1 MGEENTNDK
10 KAKQPSFI
18 DRFIDKIERFYN
30 YCVSGVWSDNR
41 KTMKVRLIKTVNL
54 TVQAFL
60 NRDLQIK
67 SMAITYQTV
76 FAMVPALAL
85 LLAISKGF
93 GFQEIVEKEL
103 YTYFPSQSKAL
114 GAALGFVD
122 SYLAEASSG
131 ILVGVG
137 FVVLLWTLISLLSNI
152 EDAFNNIWDIKVG
165 RNTIQKIKD
174 YIAIFLLIPILMI
187 LSSGISIFMSS
198 TVLAAVPFAFL
209 TPMVNTLMELTP
221 VVLTWGAFTLCFW
234 LIPNTKV
241 EFKFAAISGGFC
253 AVAFEILQLLFLNG
267 QIYVSKYNAIYG
279 SFAFLPLL
287 LIWLQLS
294 WLLLLSGCG
303 LTYSLQN
310 VFSYNFFGNLTTV
323 AEGYFRKVLLVVTAV
338 VYRRFH
344 LGLPA
349 PTRNSLSMKY
359 GLPIRM
365 VSNIADKLQLAGLIQ
380 LNESRSDK
388 DDPGMIPTTDTDKI
402 LVKDVVTR
410 VESAGM
416 KDFIPEFNTTYK
428 QALSELNN
436 ISERMYD
443 AAGDM
448 LIRDLDIFVDI
459 DTATKTNNS
468 STLKD
473 EK

>member
-1 MGEENTNDK
+1 MAEEKTPPTDTTGGSRK
-10 KAKQPSFI
+10 SWT
-18 DRFIDKIERFYN
+18 DRMIEKCEKLYE
-30 YCVSGVWSDNR
+30 YCVAGVWSDPR

-103 YTYFPSQSKAL
+103 YAYFPSQSKAL
-114 GAALGFVD
+114 GTALGFVD

-137 FVVLLWTLISLLSNI
+137 LIVLLWTLISLLSNI
-152 EDAFNNIWDIKVG
+152 EDAFNNIWDLKEG
-165 RNTIQKIKD
+165 RSTIQKVKD

-198 TVLAAVPFAFL
+198 TMVAVMPFKFM
-209 TPMVNTLMELTP
+209 TPMINILMELVP

-241 EFKFAAISGGFC
+241 EFKFAAISGAFS
-253 AVAFEILQLLFLNG
+253 AVAFDVLQMLFLSG

-279 SFAFLPLL
+279 SFAFLPLM

-310 VFSYNFFGNLTTV
+310 VFAYNFFGNLNNV
-323 AEGYFRKVLLVVTAV
+323 AESYFRKVLIVVTAV
-338 VYRRFH
+338 IYRRFH
-344 LGLPA
+344 LGLTA
-349 PTRNSLSMKY
+349 PTRNSLSTTY

-365 VSNIADKLQLAGLIQ
+365 VSSIAERLKQAGLIQ
-380 LNESRSDK
+380 YNESGGGK
-388 DDPGMIPTTDTDKI
+388 EDPGMVPTTDTDRI
-402 LVKDVVTR
+402 MVKDVVTR
-410 VESAGM
+410 VESSGM
-416 KDFIPEFNTTYK
+416 KDFIPEFNTTYR
-428 QALSELNN
+428 QALDEISE
-436 ISERMYD
+436 ISERMYQ

-448 LIRDLDIFVDI
+448 LVRDLDIFVEI
-459 DTATKTNNS
+459 
-468 STLKD
+468 D
-473 EK
+473 EKSQKSMQN

>member
-1 MGEENTNDK
+1 MAEDNTQKDKAAADK
-10 KAKQPSFI
+10 KGPGWVDRMIAKGE
-18 DRFIDKIERFYN
+18 KIYN
-30 YCVSGVWSDNR
+30 YCVSGVWYDPQ
-41 KTMKVRLIKTVNL
+41 KTMKVRLIKTINL

-67 SMAITYQTV
+67 SMAITYQTI
-76 FAMVPALAL
+76 FAMVPALAM

-93 GFQEIVEKEL
+93 GFQEMVEKEL

-114 GAALGFVD
+114 GTALGFVD

-131 ILVGVG
+131 LLVGVG
-137 FVVLLWTLISLLSNI
+137 LIVLLWTLISLLSNI
-152 EDAFNNIWDIKVG
+152 EDAFNNIWDIKTG

-198 TVLAAVPFAFL
+198 TVLAAVPFKFM
-209 TPMVNTLMELTP
+209 TPMVNAFMELVP

-241 EFKFAAISGGFC
+241 QFKFAAISGAFC
-253 AVAFEILQLLFLNG
+253 AVAFDVLQLLFLNG

-279 SFAFLPLL
+279 SFAFLPLM

-323 AEGYFRKVLLVVTAV
+323 AESYFRKVLLVVTAV

-349 PTRNSLSMKY
+349 PTRNTLSMTY
-359 GLPIRM
+359 GLPIRL
-365 VSNIADKLQLAGLIQ
+365 VSNIADRLQLAGLIQ
-380 LNESRSDK
+380 MNENRDGK
-388 DDPGMIPTTDTDKI
+388 DDPGLIPTTDTDRI
-402 LVKDVVTR
+402 MVKDVVAR

-416 KDFIPEFNTTYK
+416 KDFIPEFNTTYR
-428 QALSELNN
+428 QALEELSE
-436 ISERMYD
+436 ISERMYE
-443 AAGDM
+443 AAGDK

-459 DTATKTNNS
+459 DVS
-468 STLKD
+468 SQKQ
-473 EK
+473 EE

>member
-1 MGEENTNDK
+1 MAQETNNPK
-10 KAKQPSFI
+10 EKTKRPGFI
-18 DRFIDKIERFYN
+18 DRWVAKTQKFVE
-30 YCVSGVWSDNR
+30 YCMSGVWSDPR
-41 KTMKVRLIKTVNL
+41 KTMKVRLIKTINL

-93 GFQEIVEKEL
+93 GFQDIVEKEL

-114 GAALGFVD
+114 GTALGFVD

-137 FVVLLWTLISLLSNI
+137 IVVLLWTLISLLSNI
-152 EDAFNNIWDIKVG
+152 EDAFNNIWDLKTG

-174 YIAIFLLIPILMI
+174 YIAIFLLIPVLMI
-187 LSSGISIFMSS
+187 LSSGISLFMSS
-198 TVLAAVPFAFL
+198 TVLAKVPFAFL
-209 TPMVNTLMELTP
+209 TPMVNALMELVP
-221 VVLTWGAFTLCFW
+221 WVLTWGAFTLCFW

-241 EFKFAAISGGFC
+241 EFKFAAISGVFF
-253 AVAFEILQLLFLNG
+253 AIAFEVLQLLFLNG

-310 VFSYNFFGNLTTV
+310 VFAYNFFGNLTSV
-323 AEGYFRKVLLVVTAV
+323 AESYFREVLLVVTAV
-338 VYRRFH
+338 IYRRFH

-349 PTRNSLSMKY
+349 PTRNSLSTTY

-365 VSNIADKLQLAGLIQ
+365 VSSIANKLQKAGLIQ
-380 LNESRSDK
+380 IIDSSDGK
-388 DDPGMIPTTDTDKI
+388 DDPGLIPTTDTDKI
-402 LVKDVVTR
+402 LVKDVVAR
-410 VESAGM
+410 VESSGM

-428 QALSELNN
+428 KALTELGD
-436 ISERMYD
+436 ISTRMYE

-448 LIRDLDIFVDI
+448 LIRDLDIFVSI
-459 DTATKTNNS
+459 DESGASQVEN
-468 STLKD
+468 
-473 EK
+473 

>member
-1 MGEENTNDK
+1 MAEENTQNGISKGSEKKPGFFDK
-10 KAKQPSFI
+10 L
-18 DRFIDKIERFYN
+18 IDKIEKQIQY
-30 YCVSGVWSDNR
+30 VSSGVWSDPR
-41 KTMKVRLIKTVNL
+41 KTMKVRLVKTINL

-76 FAMVPALAL
+76 FAMVPALAM

-93 GFQEIVEKEL
+93 GFQDIVEKEL

-114 GAALGFVD
+114 ATALSFVD

-137 FVVLLWTLISLLSNI
+137 LVVLLWTLISLLSNI
-152 EDAFNNIWDIKVG
+152 EDAFNNIWDLKSG
-165 RNTIQKIKD
+165 RTTIQKIKD
-174 YIAIFLLIPILMI
+174 YIAIFLLIPVLMI

-198 TVLAAVPFAFL
+198 TVLAVVPFAFM
-209 TPMVNTLMELTP
+209 TPLVNTFMELIP
-221 VVLTWGAFTLCFW
+221 LVLTWGAFTLCFW

-241 EFKFAAISGGFC
+241 EFKYAAIAGAFS
-253 AVAFEILQLLFLNG
+253 AIAFEILQLLFLNG

-279 SFAFLPLL
+279 SFAFFPLM

-303 LTYSLQN
+303 LTYSMQN
-310 VFSYNFFGNLTTV
+310 VFSYNFFGNLTSIS
-323 AEGYFRKVLLVVTAV
+323 ESYYREVLLVVTAV

-344 LGLPA
+344 NGMSA
-349 PTRNSLSMKY
+349 PTRNGLSMTY
-359 GLPIRM
+359 GLPIRL
-365 VSNIADKLQLAGLIQ
+365 VSSIADKLQRAGLIQ
-380 LNESRSDK
+380 LNESRDGK
-388 DDPGMIPTTDTDKI
+388 DDPGLIPTTDTDKI
-402 LVKDVVTR
+402 LVKDVVAR

-428 QALSELNN
+428 QALQELND
-436 ISERMYD
+436 ISTRMYE

-448 LIRDLDIFVDI
+448 LIRDLDIFVE
-459 DTATKTNNS
+459 
-468 STLKD
+468 LD
-473 EK
+473 EKPQN

>member
-1 MGEENTNDK
+1 MAEENTQNGTTKNPEK
-10 KAKQPSFI
+10 KPGF
-18 DRFIDKIERFYN
+18 FDKIIEKIEKQIQY
-30 YCVSGVWSDNR
+30 VSSGVWSDPR
-41 KTMKVRLIKTVNL
+41 KTMKVRLVKTINL

-76 FAMVPALAL
+76 FAMVPALAM

-93 GFQEIVEKEL
+93 GFQDMVEKEL

-114 GAALGFVD
+114 ATALSFVD

-137 FVVLLWTLISLLSNI
+137 LVVLLWTLISLLSNI
-152 EDAFNNIWDIKVG
+152 EDAFNNIWDIKSG
-165 RNTIQKIKD
+165 RTTIQKIKD
-174 YIAIFLLIPILMI
+174 YIAIFLLIPVLMI

-198 TVLAAVPFAFL
+198 TVLAVVPFAFM
-209 TPMVNTLMELTP
+209 TPLVNTFMELIP

-241 EFKFAAISGGFC
+241 EFKYAAIAGAFC
-253 AVAFEILQLLFLNG
+253 AIAFEILQLLFLNG

-279 SFAFLPLL
+279 SFAFLPLM

-303 LTYSLQN
+303 LTYSMQN
-310 VFSYNFFGNLTTV
+310 VFSYNFFGNLSSIS
-323 AEGYFRKVLLVVTAV
+323 ESYFREVLLVVTAV

-344 LGLPA
+344 NGMSA
-349 PTRNSLSMKY
+349 PTRNGLSMTY
-359 GLPIRM
+359 GLPIRL
-365 VSNIADKLQLAGLIQ
+365 VSSIADRLQRAGLIQ
-380 LNESRSDK
+380 LNESRDGK
-388 DDPGMIPTTDTDKI
+388 DDPGLIPTTDTDKI
-402 LVKDVVTR
+402 LVKDVVAR

-428 QALSELNN
+428 QALKELDD
-436 ISERMYD
+436 ISARMYE

-448 LIRDLDIFVDI
+448 LIRDLDIFVE
-459 DTATKTNNS
+459 
-468 STLKD
+468 LD
-473 EK
+473 EKAQK

>member
-1 MGEENTNDK
+1 MAEETTDTK
-10 KAKQPSFI
+10 KKEQPGFI
-18 DRFIDKIERFYN
+18 ARSIDKIKN
-30 YCVSGVWSDNR
+30 IVDYCVSGVWSDNR
-41 KTMKVRLIKTVNL
+41 KTMKVRIIKTINL

-137 FVVLLWTLISLLSNI
+137 LIVLLWTLISLLSNI
-152 EDAFNNIWDIKVG
+152 EDAFNNIWDLKEG

-174 YIAIFLLIPILMI
+174 YIAIFLLIPVLMI
-187 LSSGISIFMSS
+187 LSSGISLFMSS

-209 TPMVNTLMELTP
+209 TPMVNAFMEFIP

-241 EFKFAAISGGFC
+241 ELKFAAISGAFC
-253 AVAFEILQLLFLNG
+253 AVAFEVLQLLFLNG

-279 SFAFLPLL
+279 SFAFLPLM

-323 AEGYFRKVLLVVTAV
+323 AESYFRKVLLIVTAV
-338 VYRRFH
+338 IYRRFH

-349 PTRNSLSMKY
+349 PTRNNLSMTY

-365 VSNIADKLQLAGLIQ
+365 VSRIADRLQRAGLIQ
-380 LNESRSDK
+380 TNESRDGK
-388 DDPGMIPTTDTDKI
+388 DDPGLIPTTDTDKI

-428 QALSELNN
+428 QALTEIND
-436 ISERMYD
+436 ISERMYE

-448 LIRDLDIFVDI
+448 LIRDLDIFVEI
-459 DTATKTNNS
+459 DSNTKS
-468 STLKD
+468 DS

>member
-1 MGEENTNDK
+1 MAQESNNPKEKTKRSG
-10 KAKQPSFI
+10 FI
-18 DRFIDKIERFYN
+18 DRMVTKTEKFAQ
-30 YCVSGVWSDNR
+30 YCMSGVWSDPR
-41 KTMKVRLIKTVNL
+41 KTMKVRLIKTINL

-93 GFQEIVEKEL
+93 GFQDIVEKEL

-114 GAALGFVD
+114 GTALGFVD

-137 FVVLLWTLISLLSNI
+137 IVVLLWTLISLLSNI
-152 EDAFNNIWDIKVG
+152 EDAFNNIWDIKTG

-174 YIAIFLLIPILMI
+174 YIAIFLLIPVLMI
-187 LSSGISIFMSS
+187 LSSGISLFMSS
-198 TVLAAVPFAFL
+198 TVLAAAPFAFL
-209 TPMVNTLMELTP
+209 TPMVNALMELVP
-221 VVLTWGAFTLCFW
+221 WVLTWGAFTLCFW

-241 EFKFAAISGGFC
+241 EFKFAAISGVFFSI
-253 AVAFEILQLLFLNG
+253 AFEVLQLLFLSG

-310 VFSYNFFGNLTTV
+310 VFSYNFFGNLNSV
-323 AEGYFRKVLLVVTAV
+323 AESYFREVLLVVTAV
-338 VYRRFH
+338 IYRRFH

-365 VSNIADKLQLAGLIQ
+365 VSNIENKLQKAGLIQ
-380 LNESRSDK
+380 IVDSADAK
-388 DDPGMIPTTDTDKI
+388 DDPGLIPTTDTDKI
-402 LVKDVVTR
+402 MVKDVVAR

-416 KDFIPEFNTTYK
+416 KDFIPEFNTTYR
-428 QALSELNN
+428 QALTELGD
-436 ISERMYD
+436 ISTRMYE
-443 AAGDM
+443 AAGNM

-459 DTATKTNNS
+459 DKSNGSQVKN
-468 STLKD
+468 
-473 EK
+473 

>member
-1 MGEENTNDK
+1 D
-10 KAKQPSFI
+10 PS
-18 DRFIDKIERFYN
+18 K
-30 YCVSGVWSDNR
+30 S
-41 KTMKVRLIKTVNL
+41 MKVRLIKTINL

-76 FAMVPALAL
+76 FAMVPALAM

-93 GFQEIVEKEL
+93 GFQEMVEKEL

-137 FVVLLWTLISLLSNI
+137 LIVLLWTLISLLSNI
-152 EDAFNNIWDIKVG
+152 EDAFNNIWDIKSG

-198 TVLAAVPFAFL
+198 TVLAVIPFKFL
-209 TPMVNTLMELTP
+209 TPMVNVLMELVP

-241 EFKFAAISGGFC
+241 QFKFAAISGALC
-253 AVAFEILQLLFLNG
+253 SVAFEVLQLLFLNG

-279 SFAFLPLL
+279 SFAFLPLM

-310 VFSYNFFGNLTTV
+310 VFSYNFFGNLSTV
-323 AEGYFRKVLLVVTAV
+323 AESYFRKVLLVVTAV

-344 LGLPA
+344 LGLSA
-349 PTRNSLSMKY
+349 PTRHTLSTTY
-359 GLPIRM
+359 GLPIRL
-365 VSNIADKLQLAGLIQ
+365 VSNISARLEKAGLVQIAD
-380 LNESRSDK
+380 SREEK
-388 DDPGMIPTTDTDKI
+388 DDPGLIPTTDTDRI
-402 LVKDVVTR
+402 MVKDVVAR

-416 KDFIPEFNTTYK
+416 KDFIPEFNTTYR
-428 QALSELNN
+428 QALDELDD
-436 ISERMYD
+436 ISKRMYE
-443 AAGDM
+443 AAGDK
-448 LIRDLDIFVDI
+448 LIRDLDIYVDI
-459 DTATKTNNS
+459 DEKTQN
-468 STLKD
+468 
-473 EK
+473 

>member
-1 MGEENTNDK
+1 MTKEK
-10 KAKQPSFI
+10 KPGFI
-18 DRFIDKIERFYN
+18 DRMIDRIKAAVA
-30 YCVSGVWSDNR
+30 YCTDGVWSDPR
-41 KTMKVRLIKTVNL
+41 KTLKVRIIKTINL

-67 SMAITYQTV
+67 SMAITYQTI
-76 FAMVPALAL
+76 FAMVPALAM

-93 GFQEIVEKEL
+93 GFQGMVEKEL

-114 GAALGFVD
+114 SAALGFVD

-137 FVVLLWTLISLLSNI
+137 LVVLMWTLISLLSNI
-152 EDAFNNIWDIKVG
+152 EDAFNNIWDIKNS
-165 RNTIQKIKD
+165 RDTIQKIKD

-198 TVLAAVPFAFL
+198 TVLSVVPFAFM
-209 TPMVNTLMELTP
+209 TPMVNAIMELLP
-221 VVLTWGAFTLCFW
+221 LVLTWGAFTLCFW

-241 EFKFAAISGGFC
+241 EFKFAAISGAFC
-253 AVAFEILQLLFLNG
+253 AIAFDILQLLFLNG

-279 SFAFLPLL
+279 SFAFVPLL

-310 VFSYNFFGNLTTV
+310 VFAFNFFGNLTHV
-323 AEGYFRKVLLVVTAV
+323 SQNYFRKVLLVVTAV

-344 LGLPA
+344 RGMTP
-349 PTRNSLSMKY
+349 PTRNMLSIKY

-365 VSNIADKLQLAGLIQ
+365 VSNISDRLQQAGLIQ
-380 LNESRSDK
+380 YNEGAGGK

-402 LVKDVVTR
+402 MVKDVVRR
-410 VESAGM
+410 VEDAGM
-416 KDFIPEFNTTYK
+416 SDFIPEFNTTYK
-428 QALSELNN
+428 QALDEINQ
-436 ISERMYD
+436 ISDRMYE

-448 LIRDLDIFVDI
+448 LIRDLDIFVEI
-459 DTATKTNNS
+459 D
-468 STLKD
+468 D
-473 EK
+473 

>member
-1 MGEENTNDK
+1 MAQESINPKEKTKRPG
-10 KAKQPSFI
+10 FI
-18 DRFIDKIERFYN
+18 DRMVAKTEKFVE
-30 YCVSGVWSDNR
+30 YCMSGVWSDPR
-41 KTMKVRLIKTVNL
+41 KTMKVRLIKTINL

-67 SMAITYQTV
+67 SMAITYQTI

-93 GFQEIVEKEL
+93 GFQDIVEKEL

-114 GAALGFVD
+114 GTALGFVD

-137 FVVLLWTLISLLSNI
+137 IVVLLWTLISLLSNI
-152 EDAFNNIWDIKVG
+152 EDAFNNIWDIKTG

-174 YIAIFLLIPILMI
+174 YIAIFLLIPVLMI
-187 LSSGISIFMSS
+187 LSSGISLFMSS

-209 TPMVNTLMELTP
+209 TPMVNALMELVP
-221 VVLTWGAFTLCFW
+221 WILTWGAFTLCFW

-241 EFKFAAISGGFC
+241 EFKFAAISGVFFSI
-253 AVAFEILQLLFLNG
+253 AFEVLQLLFLSG

-310 VFSYNFFGNLTTV
+310 VFSYNFFGNLNSV
-323 AEGYFRKVLLVVTAV
+323 AESYFREVLLVVTAV
-338 VYRRFH
+338 IYRRFH

-365 VSNIADKLQLAGLIQ
+365 VSNIANKLQKAGLIQ
-380 LNESRSDK
+380 IVDSADAK
-388 DDPGMIPTTDTDKI
+388 DDPGLIPTTDTDKI
-402 LVKDVVTR
+402 MVKDVVAR

-416 KDFIPEFNTTYK
+416 KDFIPEFNTTYR
-428 QALSELNN
+428 QALTELGD
-436 ISERMYD
+436 ISTRMYE
-443 AAGDM
+443 AAGNM

-459 DTATKTNNS
+459 DKSNAAQGKN
-468 STLKD
+468 
-473 EK
+473 

>member
-1 MGEENTNDK
+1 MGEGNTDNETPKASEK
-10 KAKQPSFI
+10 KPGFFDRLIEKIKKQ
-18 DRFIDKIERFYN
+18 IEY
-30 YCVSGVWSDNR
+30 VSSGVWSDPR
-41 KTMKVRLIKTVNL
+41 KTMKVRLVKTINL

-76 FAMVPALAL
+76 LAMVPALAL

-93 GFQEIVEKEL
+93 GFQDIVEKEL

-114 GAALGFVD
+114 ATALSFVD

-131 ILVGVG
+131 VLVGVG
-137 FVVLLWTLISLLSNI
+137 LVVLLWTLISLLSNI
-152 EDAFNNIWDIKVG
+152 EDAFNNIWDLKAG
-165 RNTIQKIKD
+165 RTTIQKIKD
-174 YIAIFLLIPILMI
+174 YIAIFLLIPLLMI
-187 LSSGISIFMSS
+187 ISSGISIFMSS
-198 TVLAAVPFAFL
+198 TVMAVVPFAFM
-209 TPMVNTLMELTP
+209 TPLVNTLMELLP

-241 EFKFAAISGGFC
+241 EFKFAAIAGAFC
-253 AVAFEILQLLFLNG
+253 AVAFEIIQLLFLNG

-310 VFSYNFFGNLTTV
+310 VFSYNFFGNLTSIS
-323 AEGYFRKVLLVVTAV
+323 ESYYREVLLVVTAV

-344 LGLPA
+344 NGMSA
-349 PTRNSLSMKY
+349 PTRNGLSMKY
-359 GLPIRM
+359 GLPIRL
-365 VSNIADKLQLAGLIQ
+365 VSSIADRLQRAGLIQ
-380 LNESRSDK
+380 LNESRDGN
-388 DDPGMIPTTDTDKI
+388 DDPGLIPTTDTDKI
-402 LVKDVVTR
+402 LVKDVVAR

-428 QALSELNN
+428 QALKELND
-436 ISERMYD
+436 ISLRMYE

-448 LIRDLDIFVDI
+448 LIRDLDIFVD
-459 DTATKTNNS
+459 
-468 STLKD
+468 LD
-473 EK
+473 EKEKK

>member
-1 MGEENTNDK
+1 MAEENTQNGTTKNPEK
-10 KAKQPSFI
+10 KPGF
-18 DRFIDKIERFYN
+18 FDKIIEKIEKQIQY
-30 YCVSGVWSDNR
+30 VSSGVWSDPR
-41 KTMKVRLIKTVNL
+41 KTMKVRLVKTINL

-76 FAMVPALAL
+76 FAMVPALAM

-93 GFQEIVEKEL
+93 GFQDMVEKEL

-114 GAALGFVD
+114 ATALSFVD

-137 FVVLLWTLISLLSNI
+137 LVVLLWTLISLLSNI
-152 EDAFNNIWDIKVG
+152 EDAFNNIWDIKSG
-165 RNTIQKIKD
+165 RTTIQKIKD
-174 YIAIFLLIPILMI
+174 YIAIFLLIPVLMI

-198 TVLAAVPFAFL
+198 TVLAVVPFAFM
-209 TPMVNTLMELTP
+209 TPLVNTFMELIP

-241 EFKFAAISGGFC
+241 EFKYAAIAGAFC
-253 AVAFEILQLLFLNG
+253 AIAFEILQLLFLNG

-279 SFAFLPLL
+279 SFAFLPLM

-310 VFSYNFFGNLTTV
+310 VFSYNFFGNLSSIS
-323 AEGYFRKVLLVVTAV
+323 ESYFREVLLVVTAV

-344 LGLPA
+344 NGMSA
-349 PTRNSLSMKY
+349 PTRNGLSMTY
-359 GLPIRM
+359 GLPIRL
-365 VSNIADKLQLAGLIQ
+365 VSSIADRLQRAGLIQ
-380 LNESRSDK
+380 LNESRDGK
-388 DDPGMIPTTDTDKI
+388 DDPGLIPTTDTDKI
-402 LVKDVVTR
+402 LVKDVVAR

-428 QALSELNN
+428 QALKELDD
-436 ISERMYD
+436 ISARMYE

-448 LIRDLDIFVDI
+448 LIRDLDIFVE
-459 DTATKTNNS
+459 
-468 STLKD
+468 LD
-473 EK
+473 EKAQK

>member
-1 MGEENTNDK
+1 MEEGNPQKTNKEDNK
-10 KAKQPSFI
+10 KKSRF
-18 DRFIDKIERFYN
+18 DRLIDKAMSFYR
-30 YCVSGVWSDNR
+30 YCVSGVWSDPS
-41 KTMKVRLIKTVNL
+41 KSMKVRLIKTINL

-93 GFQEIVEKEL
+93 GVQELVEKEL

-137 FVVLLWTLISLLSNI
+137 IIVLLWTLISLLSNI
-152 EDAFNNIWDIKVG
+152 EDAFNNIWDIKTG

-187 LSSGISIFMSS
+187 LSSGISLFMSS
-198 TVLAAVPFAFL
+198 TVLAVVPFAFM
-209 TPMVNTLMELTP
+209 TPMINALMEFLP

-241 EFKFAAISGGFC
+241 TFKFAAISGVFC
-253 AVAFEILQLLFLNG
+253 AVAFEVLQLLFLNG

-303 LTYSLQN
+303 LTYALQN

-323 AEGYFRKVLLVVTAV
+323 AESYFRKVLLVVTAV

-344 LGLPA
+344 LGLSA
-349 PTRNSLSMKY
+349 PTRNSLSMQY

-365 VSNIADKLQLAGLIQ
+365 VSGIAERLQLAGLIQ
-380 LNESRSDK
+380 TIDSNNGKE
-388 DDPGMIPTTDTDKI
+388 DPGLIPTTDTDRI
-402 LVKDVVTR
+402 MVKDVVAR

-416 KDFIPEFNTTYK
+416 KDFIPEFNTTYR
-428 QALSELNN
+428 QALDEINE
-436 ISERMYD
+436 ISERMYA
-443 AAGDM
+443 AAGDT

-459 DTATKTNNS
+459 D
-468 STLKD
+468 
-473 EK
+473 EKQANLPS

>member
-1 MGEENTNDK
+1 MGEENTNSND
-10 KAKQPSFI
+10 AKRKGAI
-18 DRFIDKIERFYN
+18 DRMIEKLERFYN
-30 YCVSGVWSDNR
+30 YCISGVWTDNR
-41 KTMKVRLIKTVNL
+41 KTMKVRLIKTINL

-93 GFQEIVEKEL
+93 GFQDIVEKEL

-114 GAALGFVD
+114 ATALGFVD

-137 FVVLLWTLISLLSNI
+137 IIVLLWTLISLLSNI
-152 EDAFNNIWDIKVG
+152 EDAFNNIWDIKTG

-174 YIAIFLLIPILMI
+174 YIAIFLLIPVLMI

-198 TVLAAVPFAFL
+198 TVLAVIPFSFM
-209 TPMVNTLMELTP
+209 TPMVNAILELTP
-221 VVLTWGAFTLCFW
+221 VILTWGAFTLCFW

-241 EFKFAAISGGFC
+241 EFKFAAISGAFC
-253 AVAFEILQLLFLNG
+253 AVAFEILQLLFLSG

-279 SFAFLPLL
+279 SFAFLPLM

-310 VFSYNFFGNLTTV
+310 IFSYNFFGNLNTV
-323 AEGYFRKVLLVVTAV
+323 AEGYYRKVLLVVTAV

-349 PTRNSLSMKY
+349 PTRNLLSTTY

-365 VSNIADKLQLAGLIQ
+365 VSSIADRLQLAGLIQ
-380 LNESRSDK
+380 LNQSQGGK
-388 DDPGMIPTTDTDKI
+388 DDPAMIPTTDTDKI

-428 QALSELNN
+428 QALTELND
-436 ISERMYD
+436 ISERMYE

-448 LIRDLDIFVDI
+448 LIRDLDIFVEI
-459 DTATKTNNS
+459 DDPSKTTDTS
-468 STLKD
+468 
-473 EK
+473 EKINIK

>member
-1 MGEENTNDK
+1 MADENTNKDKNIDK
-10 KAKQPSFI
+10 KPGFF
-18 DRFIDKIERFYN
+18 DRTISKAQSLIN
-30 YCVSGVWSDNR
+30 YCISGVWYDAR
-41 KTMKVRLIKTVNL
+41 KTIKVRLIKTINL

-137 FVVLLWTLISLLSNI
+137 IIVLLWTLISLLSNI
-152 EDAFNNIWDIKVG
+152 EDAFNNIWDIKAG

-174 YIAIFLLIPILMI
+174 YIAIFLLIPVLMI
-187 LSSGISIFMSS
+187 LSSGISIFMST
-198 TVLAAVPFAFL
+198 TVLAVVPFAFM
-209 TPMVNTLMELTP
+209 TPMVNTLMELLP
-221 VVLTWGAFTLCFW
+221 FVLTWGAFTLCFW

-241 EFKFAAISGGFC
+241 EFKFAAIAGVFC
-253 AVAFEILQLLFLNG
+253 AVAFELLQILFLNG

-279 SFAFLPLL
+279 SFAFLPLM

-310 VFSYNFFGNLTTV
+310 VFSYNFFGNLTSV
-323 AEGYFRKVLLVVTAV
+323 AETYFRKVLLVVTAV

-344 LGLPA
+344 EGMSA
-349 PTRNSLSMKY
+349 PTRNSLSTTY

-365 VSNIADKLQLAGLIQ
+365 VSNIADKLQKAGLIQ
-380 LNESRSDK
+380 ANENRDGK
-388 DDPGMIPTTDTDKI
+388 DDPGLIPTTDTDKI
-402 LVKDVVTR
+402 MVKDVVTR

-416 KDFIPEFNTTYK
+416 KNFIPEFNTTYK
-428 QALSELNN
+428 KALTELDE
-436 ISERMYD
+436 ISERMYE

-448 LIRDLDIFVDI
+448 LIRDLDIFVEI
-459 DTATKTNNS
+459 DDKQKPDKNAK
-468 STLKD
+468 
-473 EK
+473 

>member
-1 MGEENTNDK
+1 MADTDQKQKPIQPDDK
-10 KAKQPSFI
+10 ASKKTGGIKSVT
-18 DRFIDKIERFYN
+18 DRIRGLIA
-30 YCVSGVWSDNR
+30 YCTSGIWYDPR
-41 KTMKVRLIKTVNL
+41 KTMKVRLIKTINL

-67 SMAITYQTV
+67 SMSITYQTV
-76 FAMVPALAL
+76 FAMVPALAM
-85 LLAISKGF
+85 LLAISRGF

-103 YTYFPSQSKAL
+103 FTYFPSQSKAIST
-114 GAALGFVD
+114 ALKFVD

-131 ILVGVG
+131 ILVGIG
-137 FVVLLWTLISLLSNI
+137 LVVLLWTLISLLSNI
-152 EDAFNNIWDIKVG
+152 EDSFNNIWDIKTG
-165 RNTIQKIKD
+165 RTTVQKIKD

-198 TVLAAVPFAFL
+198 AMMAVVPFDFL
-209 TPMVNTLMELTP
+209 TPMVNAVMELLP
-221 VVLTWGAFTLCFW
+221 LLLTWTAFTLCFW

-241 EFKFAAISGGFC
+241 ELKYAAISGAFC
-253 AVAFEILQLLFLNG
+253 AIAFEVLQLLFLHG

-279 SFAFLPLL
+279 SFAFLPLM

-323 AEGYFRKVLLVVTAV
+323 SESYFRKVLLVVTAV

-344 LGLPA
+344 NGMSA
-349 PTRNSLSMKY
+349 PTRNSLSTTY

-365 VSNIADKLQLAGLIQ
+365 VSYIAERLERAGLIQ
-380 LNESRSDK
+380 LNENGDGK
-388 DDPGMIPTTDTDKI
+388 NDPGYIPTTDTDKI
-402 LVKDVVTR
+402 KVKDVVRR
-410 VESAGM
+410 VENAGM
-416 KDFIPEFNTTYK
+416 KDFIPEFNTTYR
-428 QALSELNN
+428 QALVEIDD
-436 ISERMYD
+436 ISVRMYD

-448 LIRDLDIFVDI
+448 LIRDLDIFVMLDQNQ
-459 DTATKTNNS
+459 TS
-468 STLKD
+468 S
-473 EK
+473 

>member
-1 MGEENTNDK
+1 MEQEK
-10 KAKQPSFI
+10 KPGFF
-18 DRFIDKIERFYN
+18 DRMIDKTKAMVT
-30 YCVSGVWSDNR
+30 YCVSGVWSDPR
-41 KTMKVRLIKTVNL
+41 KTMKVRIIKTINL
-54 TVQAFL
+54 AVQAFT

-67 SMAITYQTV
+67 SMAITYQTI
-76 FAMVPALAL
+76 FAMVPALAM

-93 GFQEIVEKEL
+93 GFQEMVEKEL

-114 GAALGFVD
+114 SAALSFVD

-131 ILVGVG
+131 LLVGVG
-137 FVVLLWTLISLLSNI
+137 LVVLLWTLISLLSNI
-152 EDAFNNIWDIKVG
+152 EDAFNNIWDIKTG

-198 TVLAAVPFAFL
+198 TVLSAVPFAFL
-209 TPMVNTLMELTP
+209 TPMVNTMMELLP
-221 VVLTWGAFTLCFW
+221 IVLTWGAFTLCFW

-241 EFKFAAISGGFC
+241 EFKFAAISGVLC
-253 AVAFEILQLLFLNG
+253 AVAFEVLQLLFLNG

-279 SFAFLPLL
+279 SFAFLPLM

-323 AEGYFRKVLLVVTAV
+323 SQSYFRKVLLVVTAV
-338 VYRRFH
+338 IYRRFH
-344 LGLPA
+344 NGMPA
-349 PTRNSLSMKY
+349 PTRNSLSTTY

-365 VSNIADKLQLAGLIQ
+365 VSNIADKLLLAGLIQ
-380 LNESRSDK
+380 LNESRDGK
-388 DDPGMIPTTDTDKI
+388 EDPGLVPTTDTDKI
-402 LVKDVVTR
+402 MVKDVVKR
-410 VESAGM
+410 VEDAGM
-416 KDFIPEFNTTYK
+416 SDFIPEFSTTYHD
-428 QALSELNN
+428 ALKEIDN
-436 ISERMYD
+436 INERIYE

-448 LIRDLDIFVDI
+448 LIRDLDIFVKLD
-459 DTATKTNNS
+459 K
-468 STLKD
+468 
-473 EK
+473 

>member
-1 MGEENTNDK
+1 MTTKDTHEK
-10 KAKQPSFI
+10 KATSGAKNPGWI
-18 DRFIDKIERFYN
+18 DRMIEKGEKAYE
-30 YCVSGVWSDNR
+30 YCVTGVWSDPR
-41 KTMKVRLIKTVNL
+41 KTMKVRIIKTINL

-114 GAALGFVD
+114 GTALGFVD
-122 SYLAEASSG
+122 SYMAEASSG

-137 FVVLLWTLISLLSNI
+137 LIVLLWTLISLLSNI
-152 EDAFNNIWDIKVG
+152 EDAFNNIWDIKAG
-165 RNTIQKIKD
+165 RTTIQKIKD

-198 TVLAAVPFAFL
+198 TVMAAVPFAFM
-209 TPMVNTLMELTP
+209 TPMVNALMELTP
-221 VVLTWGAFTLCFW
+221 LVLTWAAFTLCFW
-234 LIPNTKV
+234 LIPHTQV
-241 EFKFAAISGGFC
+241 EFKFAAISGAFC
-253 AVAFEILQLLFLNG
+253 AVAFEVLQLLFLHG

-279 SFAFLPLL
+279 SFAFLPLM

-310 VFSYNFFGNLTTV
+310 VFSYNFFGNLNTV
-323 AEGYFRKVLLVVTAV
+323 AESYFRKVLLVVTAV
-338 VYRRFH
+338 IYRRFH

-349 PTRNSLSMKY
+349 PTRNSLSMIY

-365 VSNIADKLQLAGLIQ
+365 VSNIADRLKRAGLIQ
-380 LNESRSDK
+380 MNEVSDGK
-388 DDPGMIPTTDTDKI
+388 DDPGLIPTTDTDRI

-416 KDFIPEFNTTYK
+416 KDFIPEFNTTYR
-428 QALSELNN
+428 QALSEIND
-436 ISERMYD
+436 ISEKMYA

-448 LIRDLDIFVDI
+448 LIRDLDIFVEI
-459 DTATKTNNS
+459 DENDN
-468 STLKD
+468 
-473 EK
+473 

>member
-1 MGEENTNDK
+1 MAAQDTQKEKTPKDGK
-10 KAKQPSFI
+10 KPGW
-18 DRFIDKIERFYN
+18 IERMTDKGMKFYE
-30 YCVSGVWSDNR
+30 YCVSGVWSDPR
-41 KTMKVRLIKTVNL
+41 KTMKVRLIKTINL
-54 TVQAFL
+54 TVQAFM

-114 GAALGFVD
+114 GTALGFVD

-131 ILVGVG
+131 VLVGVG
-137 FVVLLWTLISLLSNI
+137 IIVLLWTLISLLSNI
-152 EDAFNNIWDIKVG
+152 EDAFNSIWDLKTG
-165 RNTIQKIKD
+165 RSTIQKVKD
-174 YIAIFLLIPILMI
+174 YIAIFLLIPVLMI

-198 TVLAAVPFAFL
+198 TVLAVMPFKFM
-209 TPMVNTLMELTP
+209 TPMVNILMELVP

-241 EFKFAAISGGFC
+241 EFKYAAISGAFC
-253 AVAFEILQLLFLNG
+253 AVAFEVLQLLFLNG

-279 SFAFLPLL
+279 SFAFLPLM

-303 LTYSLQN
+303 LTYSMQN
-310 VFSYNFFGNLTTV
+310 VFSYNFFGNLTSV
-323 AEGYFRKVLLVVTAV
+323 SESYFRKVLLVVTSV

-344 LGLPA
+344 LGLSA
-349 PTRNSLSMKY
+349 PTHNSLSITY

-365 VSNIADKLQLAGLIQ
+365 VSSITGRLKKAGLIQ
-380 LNESRSDK
+380 FNESDDEK
-388 DDPGMIPTTDTDKI
+388 DNPGIIPTTDTDQI
-402 LVKDVVTR
+402 MVKDVVAR

-416 KDFIPEFNTTYK
+416 KDFIPEFNTTYRN
-428 QALSELNN
+428 ALEELNE
-436 ISERMYD
+436 ISERMYE
-443 AAGDM
+443 AAGDK
-448 LIRDLDIFVDI
+448 LVRDLDIFVTI
-459 DTATKTNNS
+459 
-468 STLKD
+468 D
-473 EK
+473 EKPQS

>member
-1 MGEENTNDK
+1 MAQENNPKEKTRHPGLIERMK
-10 KAKQPSFI
+10 T
-18 DRFIDKIERFYN
+18 KIENFVQ
-30 YCVSGVWSDNR
+30 YCISGVWSDPR

-93 GFQEIVEKEL
+93 GFQEIIEKEL

-137 FVVLLWTLISLLSNI
+137 LIVLLWTLISLLSNI
-152 EDAFNNIWDIKVG
+152 EDAFNNIWDIKEG

-198 TVLAAVPFAFL
+198 TVLAVVPFAFM

-241 EFKFAAISGGFC
+241 EFKFAAISGAFC
-253 AVAFEILQLLFLNG
+253 AIAFEVLQLLFLNG

-310 VFSYNFFGNLTTV
+310 VFSYNFFGNLTSV
-323 AEGYFRKVLLVVTAV
+323 AESYFREVLLVVTAV
-338 VYRRFH
+338 IYRRFH
-344 LGLPA
+344 LGLSA

-359 GLPIRM
+359 GLPIRL
-365 VSNIADKLQLAGLIQ
+365 VSSIAEKLQKAGLIQ
-380 LNESRSDK
+380 TNYSLDSK
-388 DDPGMIPTTDTDKI
+388 DDPGLIPTTDTDKI
-402 LVKDVVTR
+402 MVKEVVAR

-416 KDFIPEFNTTYK
+416 KDFIPEFNTTYR
-428 QALSELNN
+428 QALSELED
-436 ISERMYD
+436 ISTRMYD

-448 LIRDLDIFVDI
+448 LIRDLDIFVEI
-459 DTATKTNNS
+459 DNKAS
-468 STLKD
+468 SKGS
-473 EK
+473 K

>member
-1 MGEENTNDK
+1 MAEQDTQKDKATTDTKRTGWFGRMIEKGEK
-10 KAKQPSFI
+10 
-18 DRFIDKIERFYN
+18 FYN
-30 YCVSGVWSDNR
+30 YCVSGVWYDPR
-41 KTMKVRLIKTVNL
+41 KTMKVRLIKTINL

-76 FAMVPALAL
+76 FAMVPALAM

-93 GFQEIVEKEL
+93 GFQEMVEKEL

-131 ILVGVG
+131 LLVGIG
-137 FVVLLWTLISLLSNI
+137 LIVLLWTLISLLSNI
-152 EDAFNNIWDIKVG
+152 EDAFNNIWDIKTG
-165 RNTIQKIKD
+165 RNTMQKIKD

-209 TPMVNTLMELTP
+209 TPMVNAIMELVP

-241 EFKFAAISGGFC
+241 EFKFAAISGAFC
-253 AVAFEILQLLFLNG
+253 AVAFEVLQLLFLNG

-279 SFAFLPLL
+279 SFAFLPLM

-310 VFSYNFFGNLTTV
+310 VFSYNFFGNLSTV
-323 AEGYFRKVLLVVTAV
+323 AESYFRKVLLVVTAV

-344 LGLPA
+344 LGLSA
-349 PTRNSLSMKY
+349 PTRNKLSMTY
-359 GLPIRM
+359 GLPIRL
-365 VSNIADKLQLAGLIQ
+365 VSNIADRLERAGLIQ
-380 LNESRSDK
+380 MNESRDGK
-388 DDPGMIPTTDTDKI
+388 DDPGMIPTTDTDQI
-402 LVKDVVTR
+402 MVKDVVAR
-410 VESAGM
+410 VESSGM
-416 KDFIPEFNTTYK
+416 KDFIPEFNTTYR
-428 QALSELNN
+428 QALEELGD
-436 ISERMYD
+436 ISERMYE
-443 AAGDM
+443 AAGDK

-459 DTATKTNNS
+459 D
-468 STLKD
+468 
-473 EK
+473 EKPQK

>member
-1 MGEENTNDK
+1 MTEENKTEN
-10 KAKQPSFI
+10 AKSKGAKRPGFI
-18 DRFIDKIERFYN
+18 DRIIEKSETFIN
-30 YCVSGVWSDNR
+30 YCVSGVWADQR

-93 GFQEIVEKEL
+93 GFQDIVEKEL

-114 GAALGFVD
+114 GTALGFVD

-137 FVVLLWTLISLLSNI
+137 IVVLLWTLISLLSNI
-152 EDAFNNIWDIKVG
+152 EDAFNNIWDIKTG

-174 YIAIFLLIPILMI
+174 YIAIFLLIPVLMI
-187 LSSGISIFMSS
+187 LSSGISLFMSS

-209 TPMVNTLMELTP
+209 TPMVNALMELVP
-221 VVLTWGAFTLCFW
+221 WVLTWGAFTLCFW

-241 EFKFAAISGGFC
+241 EFKFAAISGAVFS
-253 AVAFEILQLLFLNG
+253 VAFEVLQILFLSG

-323 AEGYFRKVLLVVTAV
+323 AESYFREVLLVVTAV
-338 VYRRFH
+338 IYRRFH

-349 PTRNSLSMKY
+349 PTRNSLSTTY

-365 VSNIADKLQLAGLIQ
+365 VSNIADKLQRAGLIQ
-380 LNESRSDK
+380 TNDSGDGK
-388 DDPGMIPTTDTDKI
+388 DDPGFIPTTDTDKI

-410 VESAGM
+410 VESSGM

-428 QALSELNN
+428 QALTELND
-436 ISERMYD
+436 ISKRMYE

-459 DTATKTNNS
+459 DQSQKTESKN
-468 STLKD
+468 
-473 EK
+473 

>member
-1 MGEENTNDK
+1 MAEENTQKGAGSTDAGK
-10 KAKQPSFI
+10 PGFF
-18 DRFIDKIERFYN
+18 DRIIGKIEKLIK
-30 YCVSGVWSDNR
+30 YCSSGVWSDPR
-41 KTMKVRLIKTVNL
+41 KTLKVRIVKTINL

-114 GAALGFVD
+114 GTALGFVD

-137 FVVLLWTLISLLSNI
+137 LIVLLWTLISLLSNI
-152 EDAFNNIWDIKVG
+152 EDAFNNIWDLKTG

-187 LSSGISIFMSS
+187 LSSGISLFMSS
-198 TVLAAVPFAFL
+198 TVLSAVPFAFL
-209 TPMVNTLMELTP
+209 TPMVNAMMELVP

-241 EFKFAAISGGFC
+241 QFKFAAISGAFS
-253 AVAFEILQLLFLNG
+253 AVAFEILQVLFLSG

-310 VFSYNFFGNLTTV
+310 VFSYNFFGNLTSV
-323 AEGYFRKVLLVVTAV
+323 AESYYRKVLLVVTAV
-338 VYRRFH
+338 IYRRFH
-344 LGLPA
+344 NGLPA
-349 PTRNSLSMKY
+349 PTRNMMSMTY
-359 GLPIRM
+359 GLPIRL
-365 VSNIADKLQLAGLIQ
+365 VSSITDRLQRAGLIQ
-380 LNESRSDK
+380 MNESRDG
-388 DDPGMIPTTDTDKI
+388 DNDPGLIPTTDTDKI
-402 LVKDVVTR
+402 MVKDVVSR

-416 KDFIPEFNTTYK
+416 KDFIPEFNTTYR
-428 QALSELNN
+428 QALNEINE
-436 ISERMYD
+436 ISTRMYD

-448 LIRDLDIFVDI
+448 LIRDLDIFVQLDNPGK
-459 DTATKTNNS
+459 DTS
-468 STLKD
+468 
-473 EK
+473 E

>member
-1 MGEENTNDK
+1 MAEKNIQNDNAPSDPKRPGWFGRLIEKGE
-10 KAKQPSFI
+10 
-18 DRFIDKIERFYN
+18 RLYN
-30 YCVSGVWSDNR
+30 YCVSGVWYDSR
-41 KTMKVRLIKTVNL
+41 KTMKVRLIKTINL

-67 SMAITYQTV
+67 SMAITYQTI
-76 FAMVPALAL
+76 FAMVPALAM

-93 GFQEIVEKEL
+93 GFQEMVEKEL

-114 GAALGFVD
+114 GTALGFVD

-137 FVVLLWTLISLLSNI
+137 LIVLLWTLISLLSNI
-152 EDAFNNIWDIKVG
+152 EDAFNNIWDIKTG

-209 TPMVNTLMELTP
+209 TPMVNAVMELVP
-221 VVLTWGAFTLCFW
+221 LVLTWGAFTLCFW

-241 EFKFAAISGGFC
+241 EVKFAAISGAFC
-253 AVAFEILQLLFLNG
+253 AVAFDVLQLLFLNG

-279 SFAFLPLL
+279 SFAFLPLM

-323 AEGYFRKVLLVVTAV
+323 AESYFRKVLLVVTAV

-344 LGLPA
+344 LGLSA
-349 PTRNSLSMKY
+349 PTRNTLSMTY
-359 GLPIRM
+359 GLPIRL
-365 VSNIADKLQLAGLIQ
+365 VSNIADRLQRAGLVQ
-380 LNESRSDK
+380 KNESRDGK
-388 DDPGMIPTTDTDKI
+388 DDPGLIPTTDTDRI
-402 LVKDVVTR
+402 MVKDVVAR

-416 KDFIPEFNTTYK
+416 KDFIPEFNTTYR
-428 QALSELNN
+428 QALDELSE
-436 ISERMYD
+436 ISERMYE
-443 AAGDM
+443 AAGDK

-459 DTATKTNNS
+459 D
-468 STLKD
+468 
-473 EK
+473 EKQQN

>member
-1 MGEENTNDK
+1 MAEENTPK
-10 KAKQPSFI
+10 KQEKTDAKRPGWI
-18 DRFIDKIERFYN
+18 DRMITKAEKFYN
-30 YCVSGVWSDNR
+30 YCVSGVWSDPR
-41 KTMKVRLIKTVNL
+41 KTMKVRLIKTINL
-54 TVQAFL
+54 TVQAFM

-93 GFQEIVEKEL
+93 GFQDIVEKEL

-114 GAALGFVD
+114 GTALGFVD

-137 FVVLLWTLISLLSNI
+137 IIVLLWTLISLLSNI
-152 EDAFNNIWDIKVG
+152 EDAFNNIWDIKTG

-174 YIAIFLLIPILMI
+174 YIAIFLLIPVLMI
-187 LSSGISIFMSS
+187 LSSGISLFMSS

-209 TPMVNTLMELTP
+209 TPMVNLMMEFVP
-221 VVLTWGAFTLCFW
+221 WILTWGAFTLCFW

-241 EFKFAAISGGFC
+241 KFKFAAISGVLF
-253 AVAFEILQLLFLNG
+253 AVAFEVLQLLFLNG

-310 VFSYNFFGNLTTV
+310 VFSYNFFGNLTSV
-323 AEGYFRKVLLVVTAV
+323 AESYFREVLLVMTAV
-338 VYRRFH
+338 IYRRFH
-344 LGLPA
+344 LGLSA
-349 PTRNSLSMKY
+349 PTRNSLSMTY

-365 VSNIADKLQLAGLIQ
+365 VSNIAHKLQRAGLIQ
-380 LNESRSDK
+380 TNDSQDGK
-388 DDPGMIPTTDTDKI
+388 DDPGLIPTTDTDKI
-402 LVKDVVTR
+402 MVKDVVAR

-416 KDFIPEFNTTYK
+416 KDFIPEFNTTYRK
-428 QALSELNN
+428 ALEEMND
-436 ISERMYD
+436 ISERMYE

-448 LIRDLDIFVDI
+448 LIRDLDIFIDI
-459 DTATKTNNS
+459 DSSNKTADKN
-468 STLKD
+468 
-473 EK
+473 

>member
-1 MGEENTNDK
+1 MAEEKTKINDK
-10 KAKQPSFI
+10 EAQKSKETRPGWI
-18 DRFIDKIERFYN
+18 DRMIEKGEKLYD
-30 YCVSGVWSDNR
+30 YCVSGVWSDPS
-41 KTMKVRLIKTVNL
+41 KSMKVRLLKTVNL

-137 FVVLLWTLISLLSNI
+137 LIVLLWTLISLLSNI
-152 EDAFNNIWDIKVG
+152 EDAFNNIWDIKSG

-198 TVLAAVPFAFL
+198 TVLAVIPFKFL
-209 TPMVNTLMELTP
+209 TPMVNVFMELIP

-241 EFKFAAISGGFC
+241 EFKFAAISGAFC
-253 AVAFEILQLLFLNG
+253 ALSFEVLQLLFLNG

-279 SFAFLPLL
+279 SFAFLPLM

-310 VFSYNFFGNLTTV
+310 VFSYNFFGNLTSV
-323 AEGYFRKVLLVVTAV
+323 AESYFREVLLVVTAV
-338 VYRRFH
+338 IYRRFH
-344 LGLPA
+344 LGLSA
-349 PTRNSLSMKY
+349 PTRNSLSMTY
-359 GLPIRM
+359 GLPIRL
-365 VSNIADKLQLAGLIQ
+365 VSNIAAKLEKAGLIQ
-380 LNESRSDK
+380 VIESRDGK
-388 DDPGMIPTTDTDKI
+388 DDPGLIPTTDTDRVM
-402 LVKDVVTR
+402 VKDVVAR

-416 KDFIPEFNTTYK
+416 KDFIPEFNTTYR
-428 QALSELNN
+428 QALAELND
-436 ISERMYD
+436 ISAHMYE
-443 AAGDM
+443 AAGDR
-448 LIRDLDIFVDI
+448 LIRDLDIFVEI
-459 DTATKTNNS
+459 DDKTQNQ
-468 STLKD
+468 K
-473 EK
+473 E

>member
-1 MGEENTNDK
+1 MADNITDEPKSPSTETK
-10 KAKQPSFI
+10 KPGWI
-18 DRFIDKIERFYN
+18 DRMIAKGERLYD
-30 YCVSGVWSDNR
+30 YCVSGVWSDPR

-67 SMAITYQTV
+67 SMAITYQTI

-93 GFQEIVEKEL
+93 GFQGIVEKEL

-137 FVVLLWTLISLLSNI
+137 LVVLLWTLISLLSNI
-152 EDAFNNIWDIKVG
+152 EDAFNNIWDIKAG

-198 TVLAAVPFAFL
+198 TVLAVVPFAFM
-209 TPMVNTLMELTP
+209 TPMVNALMELVP

-241 EFKFAAISGGFC
+241 EFKFAAISGAFS
-253 AVAFEILQLLFLNG
+253 AVAFEVLQLLFLNG

-279 SFAFLPLL
+279 SFAFLPLM

-310 VFSYNFFGNLTTV
+310 VFSYNFFGNLTNV
-323 AEGYFRKVLLVVTAV
+323 AESYFRKVLLVVTAV

-344 LGLPA
+344 LGLSA
-349 PTRNSLSMKY
+349 PTRNTLSMTY

-365 VSNIADKLQLAGLIQ
+365 VSNITDRLKGAGLVQ
-380 LNESRSDK
+380 YNEGRDGK
-388 DDPGMIPTTDTDKI
+388 DDPGIIPTTDTDRI
-402 LVKDVVTR
+402 LVKDVVAR

-428 QALSELNN
+428 QALIELTD
-436 ISERMYD
+436 ISDRMYE
-443 AAGDM
+443 AAGDK

-459 DTATKTNNS
+459 D
-468 STLKD
+468 
-473 EK
+473 EKQQK

>member
-1 MGEENTNDK
+1 MAEENNQKKNTQND
-10 KAKQPSFI
+10 AKRPGWL
-18 DRFIDKIERFYN
+18 DRLIEKGERLYE
-30 YCVSGVWSDNR
+30 YCVSGVWSDPR
-41 KTMKVRLIKTVNL
+41 KTMKVRLIKTINL

-114 GAALGFVD
+114 STALGFVD

-137 FVVLLWTLISLLSNI
+137 IIVLLWTLISLLSNI
-152 EDAFNNIWDIKVG
+152 EDAFNNIWDIKTG

-174 YIAIFLLIPILMI
+174 YIAIFLLIPVLMI

-198 TVLAAVPFAFL
+198 TVLAAVPFAFM
-209 TPMVNTLMELTP
+209 TPMVNAFMELIP
-221 VVLTWGAFTLCFW
+221 LVLTWGAFTLCFW

-241 EFKFAAISGGFC
+241 EFKFAAISGAFC
-253 AVAFEILQLLFLNG
+253 AVAFDVLQLLFLNG

-279 SFAFLPLL
+279 SFAFLPLM

-303 LTYSLQN
+303 LTYSMQN
-310 VFSYNFFGNLTTV
+310 VFSYNFFGNLTNV
-323 AEGYFRKVLLVVTAV
+323 AESYFRKVLLVVTAV

-344 LGLPA
+344 IGLSA
-349 PTRNSLSMKY
+349 PTRNTLSMTY

-365 VSNIADKLQLAGLIQ
+365 VSSIADRLQRAGLIQ
-380 LNESRSDK
+380 KNESRDGK
-388 DDPGMIPTTDTDKI
+388 DDPGLIPTTDTDRVM
-402 LVKDVVTR
+402 VKDVVAR

-416 KDFIPEFNTTYK
+416 KDFIPEFNTTYR
-428 QALSELNN
+428 QALDELNE
-436 ISERMYD
+436 ISEKMYE
-443 AAGDM
+443 AAGDK

-459 DTATKTNNS
+459 D
-468 STLKD
+468 
-473 EK
+473 EIPQH

>member
-1 MGEENTNDK
+1 MAEENSDDK
-10 KAKQPSFI
+10 KKKTKRPGVI
-18 DRFIDKIERFYN
+18 DRLIEKTERVIQ
-30 YCVSGVWSDNR
+30 YCSSGVWSDPR
-41 KTMKVRLIKTVNL
+41 KTLKVRLIKTINL

-137 FVVLLWTLISLLSNI
+137 IVVLLWTLISLLSNI
-152 EDAFNNIWDIKVG
+152 EDAFNNIWDIKNG

-198 TVLAAVPFAFL
+198 TLLAAVPFAFL
-209 TPMVNTLMELTP
+209 TPMVNALMELAP

-241 EFKFAAISGGFC
+241 EFKFAAISGAFC
-253 AVAFEILQLLFLNG
+253 AVAFEVLQLLFLNG

-279 SFAFLPLL
+279 SFAFLPLM

-310 VFSYNFFGNLTTV
+310 VFAYNFFGNLTSV
-323 AEGYFRKVLLVVTAV
+323 AESYFREVLLVVTAV

-349 PTRNSLSMKY
+349 PTRNKLSMTY

-365 VSNIADKLQLAGLIQ
+365 VSNIADKLLKAGLIQ
-380 LNESRSDK
+380 TNDTSDGK
-388 DDPGMIPTTDTDKI
+388 DDPGLIPTTDTDRI
-402 LVKDVVTR
+402 LVKDVVAR

-416 KDFIPEFNTTYK
+416 KNFIPEFNTTYRH
-428 QALSELNN
+428 ALTELGD
-436 ISERMYD
+436 ISKRMYE

-459 DTATKTNNS
+459 DNNS
-468 STLKD
+468 INQDKNS
-473 EK
+473 